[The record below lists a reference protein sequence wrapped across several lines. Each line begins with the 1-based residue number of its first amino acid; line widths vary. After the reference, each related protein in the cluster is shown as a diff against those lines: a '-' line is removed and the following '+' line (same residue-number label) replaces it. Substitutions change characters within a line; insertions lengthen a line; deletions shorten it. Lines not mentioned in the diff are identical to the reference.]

1 METKKTIKIN
11 VLSTDYGYKFTLNG
25 RVLSVVRRGR
35 HFQWCYEFMNNLRE
49 CMQLPEAIDEAAN
62 ELKQYYTRKNPAAAV
77 EVLFA

>member
-11 VLSTDYGYKFTLNG
+11 VFSTNYGYKFTLNG

-49 CMQLPEAIDEAAN
+49 CMQLPEAIDAATN
-62 ELKQYYTRKNPAAAV
+62 ELRQYYTRTNPTSSV